1 LNDGRPTERHGDRSD
16 DGAGRGGRL
25 SDGDRTRARGP
36 RRRRERRRDDGRD
49 RGIVGRRRRRRGGT
63 LPTLAP
69 LAVYAVYLFSR
80 KGGPYGALDEPRNWA
95 VAAALVGVIVVIAA
109 AAL

>member
-1 LNDGRPTERHGDRSD
+1 MEVE
-16 DGAGRGGRL
+16 
-25 SDGDRTRARGP
+25 RAR
-36 RRRRERRRDDGRD
+36 DDVVVAASAGATTI
-49 RGIVGRRRRRRGGT
+49 GIALLSGVAGLVRVET

-80 KGGPYGALDEPRNWA
+80 KGGPYGSLDEPRNWA
-95 VAAALVGVIVVIAA
+95 AAAVLAGAVVVAAS

>member
-1 LNDGRPTERHGDRSD
+1 MEIE
-16 DGAGRGGRL
+16 
-25 SDGDRTRARGP
+25 RAREDLVVAASAGATTVAIAVLSGVANVV
-36 RRRRERRRDDGRD
+36 E
-49 RGIVGRRRRRRGGT
+49 VGT

-80 KGGPYGALDEPRNWA
+80 KGGPYGSLDDPRNWA
-95 VAAALVGVIVVIAA
+95 VAAALVGALVVVAS